1 MNIYCDL
8 FDVLDFAERNEDF
21 LQLKLLPL
29 LFVKGKWHI
38 HKLPTIF
45 VYAWLIY
52 FPYACVDVIS
62 IAMLKPFR
70 VAPLY

>member
-1 MNIYCDL
+1 MHVYCDL

-45 VYAWLIY
+45 VHA
-52 FPYACVDVIS
+52 
-62 IAMLKPFR
+62 
-70 VAPLY
+70 

>member
-1 MNIYCDL
+1 MHVYFYL
-8 FDVLDFAERNEDF
+8 YDVLDFAERNEDF

-38 HKLPTIF
+38 HKLPTIL
-45 VYAWLIY
+45 VYACWYI

-62 IAMLKPFR
+62 IAMLKLFR
-70 VAPLY
+70 VAPLS